1 MSKEP
6 VSRKQAEE
14 RLRYLKSELAHEGY
28 HDGWTLK
35 GMREEVEWLEKE
47 FPQLE
52 VKKRLS
58 ELNKEQYFSKK
69 ARKRGKQ
76 HKGRRRGGSGLR

>member
-47 FPQLE
+47 LKKLDFNNKIKKMLNWKPTIDLE
-52 VKKRLS
+52 DWLPKWKKG
-58 ELNKEQYFSKK
+58 LN
-69 ARKRGKQ
+69 
-76 HKGRRRGGSGLR
+76 L

>member
-1 MSKEP
+1 MDKDKELPP

-14 RLRYLKSELAHEGY
+14 RLKYLKTELAHEGY

-47 FPQLE
+47 L
-52 VKKRLS
+52 
-58 ELNKEQYFSKK
+58 KK
-69 ARKRGKQ
+69 A
-76 HKGRRRGGSGLR
+76 

>member
-14 RLRYLKSELAHEGY
+14 RLRYLKSELAHSHY

-47 FPQLE
+47 L
-52 VKKRLS
+52 
-58 ELNKEQYFSKK
+58 KK
-69 ARKRGKQ
+69 A
-76 HKGRRRGGSGLR
+76 

>member
-6 VSRKQAEE
+6 VLREQAEE

-35 GMREEVEWLEKE
+35 GMKEEVEWLEKE
-47 FPQLE
+47 L
-52 VKKRLS
+52 KKLD
-58 ELNKEQYFSKK
+58 FICKK
-69 ARKRGKQ
+69 P
-76 HKGRRRGGSGLR
+76 LY

>member
-6 VSRKQAEE
+6 VSKKQAEE

-47 FPQLE
+47 L
-52 VKKRLS
+52 KKS
-58 ELNKEQYFSKK
+58 
-69 ARKRGKQ
+69 
-76 HKGRRRGGSGLR
+76 

>member
-1 MSKEP
+1 MKKSKQKS

-14 RLRYLKSELAHEGY
+14 RLKYLNTELAHEGY

-47 FPQLE
+47 L
-52 VKKRLS
+52 
-58 ELNKEQYFSKK
+58 KK
-69 ARKRGKQ
+69 A
-76 HKGRRRGGSGLR
+76 

>member
-1 MSKEP
+1 MTDKKLPP

-14 RLRYLKSELAHEGY
+14 RLKYLKSELNHEGY

-47 FPQLE
+47 L
-52 VKKRLS
+52 
-58 ELNKEQYFSKK
+58 KK
-69 ARKRGKQ
+69 A
-76 HKGRRRGGSGLR
+76 